1 MSSTLAKSL
10 FNGEILDAKPFDRRL
25 TDELQR
31 FGFTWCI
38 KVPGEHGHKALRM
51 VPPELGDYIDGDDG
65 QQIVTPQSM
74 RYKRDDLARKDEEY
88 NERIESDCG
97 KACQI
102 FYSHLG
108 PDALDC
114 IKTTKDSTNLS
125 SRDKAMV
132 LLVELRERFVG
143 NSSTTRDALNAA
155 LTVLPQIF
163 DRQTAMKNIVAI
175 DDINGTFAE
184 MRNPV
189 TNELDR
195 VFVKPDADLVS
206 LYLKL
211 YIGTESFRFSI
222 EYLKREKQNNHL
234 TWDGLK
240 AEVIARCQ
248 TLKQEEDA
256 ALQAE
261 SFSVRA
267 VSTIGDVMANPTLR
281 SEFEQR
287 VADGIADG
295 LKQVGGS
302 PGFIRG
308 QDRDF
313 RDGGGRDRSRDRSNR
328 SDRYD
333 NRDRS
338 RGRDQNRQS
347 HRGDRSNSRG
357 RDSYRRSDDYNRGE
371 RRDADRFRDNSRDRG
386 RDDRNRGREVD
397 RSYGREDRNRGRDD
411 RSREDINRDD
421 RKRDGSDSG
430 GKRRN

>member
-1 MSSTLAKSL
+1 
-10 FNGEILDAKPFDRRL
+10 
-25 TDELQR
+25 
-31 FGFTWCI
+31 
-38 KVPGEHGHKALRM
+38 
-51 VPPELGDYIDGDDG
+51 
-65 QQIVTPQSM
+65 M
-74 RYKRDDLARKDEEY
+74 RYKRDDIARKAEEY

-234 TWDGLK
+234 TWEGLK

-248 TLKQEEDA
+248 TLKEEEEADLEIIQIDMIA
-256 ALQAE
+256 TIIVIEVEEEIKTMSHVEEIVLTVVEETLTAE
-261 SFSVRA
+261 
-267 VSTIGDVMANPTLR
+267 PTTTTA
-281 SEFEQR
+281 ENAEM
-287 VADGIADG
+287 
-295 LKQVGGS
+295 
-302 PGFIRG
+302 
-308 QDRDF
+308 
-313 RDGGGRDRSRDRSNR
+313 
-328 SDRYD
+328 
-333 NRDRS
+333 
-338 RGRDQNRQS
+338 
-347 HRGDRSNSRG
+347 
-357 RDSYRRSDDYNRGE
+357 
-371 RRDADRFRDNSRDRG
+371 
-386 RDDRNRGREVD
+386 
-397 RSYGREDRNRGRDD
+397 
-411 RSREDINRDD
+411 
-421 RKRDGSDSG
+421 
-430 GKRRN
+430 